1 MKYAA
6 ALLAFV
12 VAALVA
18 NTATAHHCKGRH
30 ASAPQCSPTPPPT
43 PPTSSDPVVAIAGD
57 IANSGSNDEATAKVL
72 DAIQPTAVLTVGDN
86 AYPDGTL
93 SQFMSYYEPTW
104 GRHNSR
110 VRPTPGN
117 HEYHTSGAS
126 GYFSYFGARAGDPG
140 RGYYSYDVGDWH
152 VIALNSNI
160 SRSVGSTQEQWLR
173 QDLRAHLNK
182 CTLAYWHHPRWT
194 SGTHSN
200 DTASDSF
207 WRALYEYG
215 ADVVVGGHNHQYER
229 FAPQDPAGQRD
240 DLRGIRQFVAGTG
253 GGGLYSID
261 GIEPNSEV
269 RNTTSY
275 GVLKLTLHPTSYDWK
290 FEPIAGQTF
299 SDAGLTSCH

>member
-110 VRPTPGN
+110 VRPTPGKD
-117 HEYHTSGAS
+117 
-126 GYFSYFGARAGDPG
+126 RK
-140 RGYYSYDVGDWH
+140 
-152 VIALNSNI
+152 
-160 SRSVGSTQEQWLR
+160 SV
-173 QDLRAHLNK
+173 
-182 CTLAYWHHPRWT
+182 
-194 SGTHSN
+194 
-200 DTASDSF
+200 
-207 WRALYEYG
+207 
-215 ADVVVGGHNHQYER
+215 V
-229 FAPQDPAGQRD
+229 
-240 DLRGIRQFVAGTG
+240 
-253 GGGLYSID
+253 
-261 GIEPNSEV
+261 
-269 RNTTSY
+269 
-275 GVLKLTLHPTSYDWK
+275 
-290 FEPIAGQTF
+290 
-299 SDAGLTSCH
+299 